1 MYGRSNSVQRL
12 RVTVRYGLELTVTRV
27 KSYGSL
33 RCVFRHR
40 NTVTT
45 PEPLAGRYE
54 GRKTTLPYYPKTVW
68 LNDKPFLGMMGR
80 GCSHG

>member
-1 MYGRSNSVQRL
+1 MYEQSNPIQKL
-12 RVTVRYGLELTVTRV
+12 RVTVRYGLERSVTRV

-33 RCVFRHR
+33 RCVYKHR

-54 GRKTTLPYYPKTVW
+54 GREIPDFGEEQRTGL
-68 LNDKPFLGMMGR
+68 MGK
-80 GCSHG
+80 GVSDE

>member
-1 MYGRSNSVQRL
+1 MYEQSSPIQKL

-33 RCVFRHR
+33 RCVYRHR

-45 PEPLAGRYE
+45 PEPVGRTE
-54 GRKTTLPYYPKTVW
+54 KT
-68 LNDKPFLGMMGR
+68 GMMERECSGGR
-80 GCSHG
+80 QLWTLN